1 MNTYGESLDSPY
13 ILRLRMYYSK
23 HYTTKWHDT
32 DPDGIMR
39 PSALLVYM
47 QETANLQCREY
58 GMDLTDLHHVE
69 GKGFL
74 LSRIMLR
81 SFAPLHA
88 YEEIEVRTWC
98 VDTKGYTFIRCF
110 SVHRGGQ
117 TVALAISHWA
127 LVDIRDGKMLRT
139 SDFRRDFPYG
149 ELPDES
155 LLPRRLRIPPTTVM
169 EAVGERRIVYSDL
182 DFNNHMNNTKY
193 PDMICDFLPDMG
205 GKRVTTLSLSYLREA
220 AYGDTLTVSRTAV
233 ENGYLLR
240 TTRPDGAVCL
250 EAEIGID
257 AI

>member
-1 MNTYGESLDSPY
+1 
-13 ILRLRMYYSK
+13 MYYSK
-23 HYTTKWHDT
+23 QYTTKWHDT
-32 DPDGIMR
+32 DPDGIVR

-47 QETANLQCREY
+47 QETANVQCREY

-81 SFAPLHA
+81 AFAPLHA

-98 VDTKGYTFIRCF
+98 VDARGYTFIRCF
-110 SVHRGGQ
+110 SVHRGEEMI
-117 TVALAISHWA
+117 ALAVTHWA
-127 LVDIRDGKMLRT
+127 LVDVQAGTMIRT

-155 LLPRRLRIPPTTVM
+155 VLPRRLRIHPSVEM
-169 EAVGERRIVYSDL
+169 ETVGERRIVYSDL

-193 PDMICDFLPDMG
+193 PDMICDFLPDMT
-205 GKRVTTLSLSYLREA
+205 GKWVTTLSLSYLREA
-220 AYGDTLTVSRTAV
+220 AFKDVLTVSRSPI
-233 ENGYLLR
+233 EEGYLIR

-250 EAEIGID
+250 EAEIRL
-257 AI
+257 APME